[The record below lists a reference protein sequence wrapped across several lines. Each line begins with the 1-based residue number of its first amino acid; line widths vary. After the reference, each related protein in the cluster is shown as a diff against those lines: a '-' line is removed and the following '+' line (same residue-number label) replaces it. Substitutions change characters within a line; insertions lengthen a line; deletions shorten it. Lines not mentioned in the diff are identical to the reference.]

1 MCTSSWKVSVFY
13 AVQHGVWLKLIIA
26 AVTGTCVFGDAA
38 TFINKYCRILFGDIF
53 IVPFLGSALGHL
65 IAICSPG
72 WGNLVAFDWNDLPVG
87 REFYGKFLKNVKSPP
102 YALRRP
108 LFLPSKQQS
117 FSLKNICEFMFN
129 GPDQL
134 NTGCAGGSSKGKAWN
149 AIVSLLP
156 SYVPTWR
163 SGDETARRV
172 EVVEGP
178 EFEPG
183 RKLFLFLFFL
193 LFSFSFS
200 FFFQLL

>member
-1 MCTSSWKVSVFY
+1 MVYLNLQNVYFLLKGFCILRSATRSMVKTYNCSCNRNMCLWWCSNVYKRLQSFIWRYFY
-13 AVQHGVWLKLIIA
+13 CA
-26 AVTGTCVFGDAA
+26 
-38 TFINKYCRILFGDIF
+38 
-53 IVPFLGSALGHL
+53 FLGSSLG
-65 IAICSPG
+65 IFDSAMCSPG

-87 REFYGKFLKNVKSPP
+87 REFYGKFLKNIKSPP

-183 RKLFLFLFFL
+183 R
-193 LFSFSFS
+193 
-200 FFFQLL
+200 